1 MGINTIEI
9 AALMMFF
16 IALYGL
22 IISKD
27 ILKSIIS
34 VVLMETAVIIFF
46 LGIGYSR
53 GSTPPLGEHLQN
65 VSDPLPQAFV
75 ITAIII
81 GVVVTA
87 VNLIMF
93 ISLYRKYKI
102 TDWITAEKDEIADT
116 QNTAT
121 SIAIEESE

>member
-1 MGINTIEI
+1 MPINTLEI
-9 AALMMFF
+9 AAIIIFF

-27 ILKSIIS
+27 ILKSIVA

-46 LGIGYSR
+46 LGIGFTAGDS
-53 GSTPPLGEHLQN
+53 PPLGQN
-65 VSDPLPQAFV
+65 MEAVSDPLPQAFV

-81 GVVVTA
+81 GIAITA

-93 ISLYRKYKI
+93 ISLYRQYKI
-102 TDWITAEKDEIADT
+102 TDWVTAEKETELDVETGTEID
-116 QNTAT
+116 
-121 SIAIEESE
+121 

>member
-1 MGINTIEI
+1 MPYNTIEVASI
-9 AALMMFF
+9 IIFF

-27 ILKSIIS
+27 ILKSIVA

-46 LGIGYSR
+46 LGIGFTQ
-53 GSTPPLGEHLQN
+53 GDLPPLGNNMEA

-81 GVVVTA
+81 GIAITA

-93 ISLYRKYKI
+93 ISLYRQYKI
-102 TDWITAEKDEIADT
+102 TDWVTAEKET
-116 QNTAT
+116 EWET
-121 SIAIEESE
+121 SEEECE